1 MLVDGVEQA
10 IVLFSTCVLRIF
22 PFALTVVDQ
31 LGKPILPASKYVPWV
46 SSINYTYA
54 IAQTTP
60 SQSDKV
66 FEFTTASPGFSCA
79 NNSNLTTAD
88 DYYSSCMI
96 KDLTIDLWDGPFS
109 PTSRPPAGAPPV
121 KYYLYIKIQ
130 SPRSL
135 SLVSDWYQIS
145 PAITWVSLPQKFSIS
160 LVNGIGPLV
169 SSKFLNGDSEAH
181 FQIGPRDAAARNI
194 SATIDCQNHTS
205 ILNSTFWD
213 TNAGLLSMTLPP
225 NSANTKCTLSVSLV
239 NQNGG
244 SILNTTNFAIVTTP
258 PERVEN
264 SPMHINSSTTT
275 GFQAT
280 LNSLTV
286 DWRNHFSQDQ
296 AGFCLSLGYS
306 VADCDSGIVSYSYNV
321 DALSGLDAYGQ
332 QLDCIDCFNIEITVS
347 VTASNVVGLTAVDTI
362 AARYSGAPPLVSALS
377 FSGSKI
383 SYAGKLWYSDI
394 TTALFNATISSATAP
409 WTGSANVALG
419 VSVGSYPL
427 SAGNLTTLHDVSA
440 LLYDPNGLQ
449 ASVFPGTP
457 PSTAFRA
464 TKLQFRG
471 DAFHGESYRFQLS
484 AISAAGLSSISTA
497 LVYLDITPPVVGS
510 AHFTT
515 MVVNEAAQQ
524 AQVAISGLFDPESG
538 VKEVWW
544 RAAGSAEGNQGRDF
558 GNASSWMNLTNLAMS
573 TSVANLTSSDQ
584 TISIDL
590 SGARASNWTTLYV
603 TLAVINHAWTTSNDT
618 LSVTYTDLIPLSLDS
633 FIASITITGIDVAGA
648 SQSQDITGEETIEVH
663 WLASNVIAGIAFV
676 TAQLSVFNRTI
687 VTSPHYPDSIVRS
700 IDIPFGGP
708 VPVDVE
714 MTVCVNATSN
724 SMPPITHS
732 DCRPFL
738 RPPALLFDTSCV
750 ETGLIYRLQSHASVV
765 ATMFSNWTSCRLPG
779 VQTITY
785 WLVSDTDFMPVTS
798 GSVAV
803 SDLGVPISIDASWI
817 SDNYK
822 FCFMAVM
829 GSSSSGQN
837 FCTAPQAVDLTP
849 PVPLGQLYDAYS
861 GGGLDA
867 NAMAVRYSTNRASY
881 LVRWG
886 PWVDPDS
893 GIKSFDLSLMLDG
906 DVPQVISQVSL
917 TGDGKRAYLFQNL
930 ALNVSSKYF
939 ANLSA
944 TNNANLASLPVRSPG
959 VEILAVGLSESPSI
973 FFTNGIDV
981 MKNGSATRLFIPGV
995 SAFIELSWSGFIA
1008 DSELVPKYR
1017 VDLLSN
1023 TTSTA
1028 LPISSSTMQNDIQL
1042 QVPSCDDVYILSVTL
1057 QNPDG
1062 TSQRAVADKAI
1073 WVSKLHVNPPTKVS
1087 CDVDFTRL
1095 SPGNHTVPFTATL
1108 VLADNSPGIL
1118 VSQSIGF
1125 RHAGM
1130 AGESSSFLQL
1140 DFNDTQKS
1148 GRVLYIWGAPS
1159 MQDNYAVECVWQGT
1173 DVTGRISV
1181 MSYSGTRVGKSSAL
1195 PAVFA
1200 LSSWTKVAEP
1210 SSGTDLAFFDEVTVT
1225 PNSTYM
1231 VGMQSFSPIMQ
1242 NGVQVASISYC
1253 VYYIGDNSTASTSS
1267 TSSAVIGNSS
1277 QSSSTT
1283 TSNSTLASSVAAAS
1297 SLGNDTLIA
1306 TLATAASNAIDLM
1319 ATGTSTVTS
1328 TRGIP
1333 NPAGSTPGVST
1344 SASSMTV
1351 AFSLSNDNLI
1361 ATSTTAAMNATGSM
1375 AAGTAAAGYT
1385 YNTTNVT
1392 PTVTSTTG
1400 LSNQVGDIQGV
1411 VTASDAVY
1419 IVPWT
1424 TVDVLATQPLA
1435 VYKINVGSTL
1445 VPITTFDPV
1454 HFGLNGGFPAD
1465 LSTVYVCV
1473 SSTTFATGVSQ
1484 SACSNGVTWD
1494 SVPATPGSVAI
1505 KDAHSTAEILYLTAT
1520 DSISVAWEGF
1530 LKPNWIFTNDSGIL
1544 SYQWA
1549 IGSVAG
1555 ADDYVSFTSVPG
1567 MELEATA
1574 RVGLPDGSSLYATVV
1589 ATDYAGRSI
1598 KASSPLVVIDS
1609 TPPVL
1614 TSAVAVV
1621 ARPNADGTTFL
1632 RIDFLPW
1639 QDPESGLSS
1648 VVWTVE
1654 SAYGAADILPISPVT
1669 FSNVAYASLPLLP
1682 GTTYLARMIATNRAS
1697 LSQEVVYGITTGAS
1711 VEMVYLVDG
1720 PNPKHSKL
1728 FDGNPQNYTASWN
1741 LTGSIHAF
1749 VVGVGTSP
1757 RQDDIWSFRQVD
1769 ASLGSLTVPL
1779 NVNNGVKVY
1788 TTVFVQDTGGRFQ
1801 TFVTAGMI
1809 CDVSPPVRGW
1819 VTVGSGMVH
1828 QMVVPN
1834 QESVSASWIGFSDA
1848 ESDIARYEYCLD
1860 LDDDISSPRCA
1871 ITSSWVNAWTERQV
1885 VGAPIAAGGAVLPV
1899 NRQCFVKV
1907 RATNHAGLSVT
1918 AVSPPF
1924 VVDPEIPR
1932 GGRIAITF
1940 PSADT
1945 SGAGSLAP
1953 LASDGTQLYLDPSTV
1968 NVSWSFTSGNI
1979 EDYRVALFQA
1989 PGTVIQPFV
1998 SVGARASFTFVNL
2011 DLQTRGPGQNYI
2023 AVVEAWTAAGLY
2035 AEIQRPF
2042 RIIADAPGA
2051 GQVTVVS
2058 VNSTAVTFFVN
2069 GFLDPNALP
2078 VTYEVSLGTAPY
2090 AADQMQ
2096 AGLADCGISPCTYS
2110 MSAAINTTTIYYL
2123 TARAVNEAGLF
2134 SAPATTAVALPTPM
2148 SVGSSLTLN
2157 SFLWNVTM
2165 ISPIVNSNWSNAV
2178 LTGTNLSM
2186 FLTSGSAATSVSC
2199 NWSALQT
2206 TDGTLAAA
2214 GNEDAPKIT
2223 CGAPFNSSFTDG
2235 TSLTLAVK
2243 INGSLSNSVK
2253 VWRRELRSD
2262 WASPIPQVGL
2272 AVSSASSY
2280 RLSTRVAIVRWTTTV
2295 PTISYFRI
2303 RRSNDIL
2310 PQIWPSSSRNATVFT
2325 RTAMTATEIFSVC
2338 AYFSDLSSYCVAA
2351 SPITIDLIP
2360 PAINSSIS
2368 TDHSGPLSTA
2378 VRITTAAN
2386 LLPLGTSQYLG
2397 TSAVHISWENSY
2409 IADGAKAISYYLMML
2424 GTRPMTALNG
2434 TVVSTTLTTASLAP
2448 ALVAGVPY
2456 FATVIAVDEAGLAT
2470 VNYSSPFLVDI
2481 SPPDLGTV
2489 HVGKSF
2495 YTKLVA
2501 YQTNST
2507 TVNFYL
2513 RGWSDHI
2520 SGISEFFYRIC
2531 SATTCIPGN
2540 GASIGLAVD
2549 NTVPATLQPGSA
2561 FWVSVRAI
2569 NGAGRTSDWVNS
2581 SAVVVDSQP
2590 PVISSIQFTGVSA
2603 GFVVAPVS
2611 GLGLTWNASS
2621 GLSAPI
2627 REFVIQVGTT
2637 RGGGQLLPP
2646 TNVGSQTSFSLGTL
2660 AITHNIVLYATV
2672 IAVSQNGLSAVGV
2685 SSGLRTDFTA
2695 PRVDGPVTVLSGDR
2709 YVNAVGRMNVTADW
2723 TGIFSD
2729 AESPIVRYKWA
2740 IGTAGAPTQYSK
2752 TFVDAQMATTLR
2764 YECQPTDNSDFAVTV
2779 NATNAAGLWA
2789 LATSMLVMKASK
2801 PPPTFTIDA
2810 LNEGTIERNGTWI
2823 IPSSIGR
2830 FSLKGLAD
2838 PDIGLKGVEVQLL
2851 DVATN
2856 SPLRDWFS
2864 IGIPVFISLR
2874 VEPGWLFKSLQ
2885 LNARASNNLNL
2896 TTIASS
2902 LPFIMNSTDA
2912 I

>member
-1 MLVDGVEQA
+1 MA
-10 IVLFSTCVLRIF
+10 
-22 PFALTVVDQ
+22 
-31 LGKPILPASKYVPWV
+31 
-46 SSINYTYA
+46 
-54 IAQTTP
+54 
-60 SQSDKV
+60 
-66 FEFTTASPGFSCA
+66 
-79 NNSNLTTAD
+79 
-88 DYYSSCMI
+88 
-96 KDLTIDLWDGPFS
+96 
-109 PTSRPPAGAPPV
+109 
-121 KYYLYIKIQ
+121 
-130 SPRSL
+130 
-135 SLVSDWYQIS
+135 
-145 PAITWVSLPQKFSIS
+145 
-160 LVNGIGPLV
+160 
-169 SSKFLNGDSEAH
+169 
-181 FQIGPRDAAARNI
+181 I
-194 SATIDCQNHTS
+194 SAT
-205 ILNSTFWD
+205 
-213 TNAGLLSMTLPP
+213 
-225 NSANTKCTLSVSLV
+225 
-239 NQNGG
+239 
-244 SILNTTNFAIVTTP
+244 
-258 PERVEN
+258 
-264 SPMHINSSTTT
+264 
-275 GFQAT
+275 
-280 LNSLTV
+280 
-286 DWRNHFSQDQ
+286 
-296 AGFCLSLGYS
+296 
-306 VADCDSGIVSYSYNV
+306 
-321 DALSGLDAYGQ
+321 
-332 QLDCIDCFNIEITVS
+332 
-347 VTASNVVGLTAVDTI
+347 NVVGLTTVDTVSVN
-362 AARYSGAPPLVSALS
+362 YSGAPAVISGLFFSAL
-377 FSGSKI
+377 KTP
-383 SYAGKLWYSDI
+383 YADRLWYTDVSK
-394 TTALFNATISSATAP
+394 ALFNATISLATAP
-409 WTGSANVALG
+409 WTGTANVVLG
-419 VSVGSYPL
+419 ISVGSYPL
-427 SAGNLTTLHDVSA
+427 SAGNLTTLHDVGA
-440 LLYDPNGLQ
+440 LLYDPDALTT
-449 ASVFPGTP
+449 SVFPGVP

-464 TKLQFRG
+464 TNLQFRG
-471 DAFHGESYRFQLS
+471 ALFQSESYRFQLTATS
-484 AISAAGLSSISTA
+484 ASGLSASTSA
-497 LVYLDITPPVVGS
+497 FVYLDTTPPVVGS
-510 AHFTT
+510 AHFTA

-524 AQVAISGLFDPESG
+524 AQVAIAGLFDPESG
-538 VKEVWW
+538 IKEVWW
-544 RAAGSAEGNQGRDF
+544 RAGGSAEGTQGRDF
-558 GNASSWMNLTNLAMS
+558 GNALPWMNLTSLAMS
-573 TSVANLTSSDQ
+573 TSVANLPSSDQ

-603 TLAVINHAWTTSNDT
+603 TVAVINHAWTTSNDT

-648 SQSQDITGEETIEVH
+648 SQSQNITGEETIEVH

-676 TAQLSVFNRTI
+676 TAQLSVSNRTI

-779 VQTITY
+779 VQTVTY

-861 GGGLDA
+861 GGGLDE

-886 PWVDPDS
+886 PWIDPDS

-906 DVPQVISQVSL
+906 DVPQVIYQVSL

-981 MKNGSATRLFIPGV
+981 MKNGIATRLFIPGV

-1095 SPGNHTVPFTATL
+1095 SPGNHTVSFTATL

-1159 MQDNYAVECVWQGT
+1159 MHDNYAVECVWQGT

-1253 VYYIGDNSTASTSS
+1253 VYYIGDNSTASMSS
-1267 TSSAVIGNSS
+1267 TSSAVI
-1277 QSSSTT
+1277 
-1283 TSNSTLASSVAAAS
+1283 
-1297 SLGNDTLIA
+1297 
-1306 TLATAASNAIDLM
+1306 ATAASSAIDLM

-1385 YNTTNVT
+1385 STTTNVT
-1392 PTVTSTTG
+1392 PIMTSTAG
-1400 LSNQVGDIQGV
+1400 LSNQVGGMQGV

-1454 HFGLNGGFPAD
+1454 QFGLNGGFPSD

-1484 SACSNGVTWD
+1484 SACSNGITWD

-1530 LKPNWIFTNDSGIL
+1530 LKPNWLFTNDSGIL

-1574 RVGLPDGSSLYATVV
+1574 GVGLPDGSSVYATVV
-1589 ATDYAGRSI
+1589 ATDYAGRSV

-1741 LTGSIHAF
+1741 LTGSFHAF

-1788 TTVFVQDTGGRFQ
+1788 TTVFVQDTGGRLQ
-1801 TFVTAGMI
+1801 TFFTAGMI

-1819 VTVGSGMVH
+1819 VTVGPGMVH

-1885 VGAPIAAGGAVLPV
+1885 IGAPIAAGGAVLPV

-1932 GGRIAITF
+1932 GGQIAITF
-1940 PSADT
+1940 PSVDT

-1979 EDYRVALFQA
+1979 EGYRVALFQA

-2011 DLQTRGPGQNYI
+2011 DLQTQGPGQNYI
-2023 AVVEAWTAAGLY
+2023 AVVEARTAAGLY
-2035 AEIQRPF
+2035 AEIKRPF
-2042 RIIADAPGA
+2042 RIIADAPGV

-2069 GFLDPNALP
+2069 GFFDPNALS
-2078 VTYEVSLGTAPY
+2078 VTYEVSVRAP
-2090 AADQMQ
+2090 
-2096 AGLADCGISPCTYS
+2096 IE
-2110 MSAAINTTTIYYL
+2110 
-2123 TARAVNEAGLF
+2123 R
-2134 SAPATTAVALPTPM
+2134 
-2148 SVGSSLTLN
+2148 
-2157 SFLWNVTM
+2157 
-2165 ISPIVNSNWSNAV
+2165 
-2178 LTGTNLSM
+2178 
-2186 FLTSGSAATSVSC
+2186 
-2199 NWSALQT
+2199 
-2206 TDGTLAAA
+2206 
-2214 GNEDAPKIT
+2214 
-2223 CGAPFNSSFTDG
+2223 
-2235 TSLTLAVK
+2235 
-2243 INGSLSNSVK
+2243 
-2253 VWRRELRSD
+2253 
-2262 WASPIPQVGL
+2262 
-2272 AVSSASSY
+2272 
-2280 RLSTRVAIVRWTTTV
+2280 
-2295 PTISYFRI
+2295 
-2303 RRSNDIL
+2303 
-2310 PQIWPSSSRNATVFT
+2310 
-2325 RTAMTATEIFSVC
+2325 
-2338 AYFSDLSSYCVAA
+2338 
-2351 SPITIDLIP
+2351 
-2360 PAINSSIS
+2360 
-2368 TDHSGPLSTA
+2368 
-2378 VRITTAAN
+2378 
-2386 LLPLGTSQYLG
+2386 
-2397 TSAVHISWENSY
+2397 
-2409 IADGAKAISYYLMML
+2409 
-2424 GTRPMTALNG
+2424 
-2434 TVVSTTLTTASLAP
+2434 
-2448 ALVAGVPY
+2448 
-2456 FATVIAVDEAGLAT
+2456 
-2470 VNYSSPFLVDI
+2470 
-2481 SPPDLGTV
+2481 
-2489 HVGKSF
+2489 
-2495 YTKLVA
+2495 
-2501 YQTNST
+2501 
-2507 TVNFYL
+2507 FYL
-2513 RGWSDHI
+2513 C
-2520 SGISEFFYRIC
+2520 RI
-2531 SATTCIPGN
+2531 
-2540 GASIGLAVD
+2540 
-2549 NTVPATLQPGSA
+2549 
-2561 FWVSVRAI
+2561 
-2569 NGAGRTSDWVNS
+2569 
-2581 SAVVVDSQP
+2581 
-2590 PVISSIQFTGVSA
+2590 
-2603 GFVVAPVS
+2603 
-2611 GLGLTWNASS
+2611 
-2621 GLSAPI
+2621 
-2627 REFVIQVGTT
+2627 
-2637 RGGGQLLPP
+2637 
-2646 TNVGSQTSFSLGTL
+2646 
-2660 AITHNIVLYATV
+2660 
-2672 IAVSQNGLSAVGV
+2672 
-2685 SSGLRTDFTA
+2685 
-2695 PRVDGPVTVLSGDR
+2695 
-2709 YVNAVGRMNVTADW
+2709 
-2723 TGIFSD
+2723 
-2729 AESPIVRYKWA
+2729 
-2740 IGTAGAPTQYSK
+2740 
-2752 TFVDAQMATTLR
+2752 
-2764 YECQPTDNSDFAVTV
+2764 
-2779 NATNAAGLWA
+2779 
-2789 LATSMLVMKASK
+2789 
-2801 PPPTFTIDA
+2801 
-2810 LNEGTIERNGTWI
+2810 
-2823 IPSSIGR
+2823 
-2830 FSLKGLAD
+2830 
-2838 PDIGLKGVEVQLL
+2838 
-2851 DVATN
+2851 
-2856 SPLRDWFS
+2856 
-2864 IGIPVFISLR
+2864 
-2874 VEPGWLFKSLQ
+2874 
-2885 LNARASNNLNL
+2885 
-2896 TTIASS
+2896 
-2902 LPFIMNSTDA
+2902 
-2912 I
+2912 